1 MARPLPELLRRV
13 PEGAHLFDPGA
24 ILDRFLEWV
33 SATGLVPYPAQEQAL
48 LELVSG
54 KHVVLDTPTGS
65 GKSLVALGLHF
76 KAMCEGRRSFYTA
89 PIKALVSEKF
99 FALCDL
105 FGAENVG
112 MLTGD
117 ASINWAAPV
126 ICCTAEVLSNMSL
139 RQGERTD
146 APYVVMDEFH
156 YYGDRERGVAWQ
168 VPLLTL
174 PHSTFLLMSATLG
187 NTAHIEERIQAETG
201 REVAHVWSDQR
212 PVPLDYAYRETA
224 IHETVEE
231 LLEEG
236 RAPVY
241 VVNFT
246 QRECAELAQALTSAK
261 VATREQRDAIASA
274 LGEFRFDT
282 PYGRDLRRF
291 LGAGVGLHH
300 AGLLPKYRLLV
311 EQLSQQGHLRVIC
324 GTDTLGV
331 GVNIPIR
338 TVLLTRLSKF
348 DGEKVRLLH
357 AREFKQIT
365 GRAGRRGF
373 DVQGSV
379 VAQAPEHTVVNKR
392 RAERGGKRGREA
404 PRRRPPEKG
413 FVPWNRQTF
422 EELIKRPPERMHSQ
436 FRIDPGMMFSVLQR
450 EGDHG
455 GYAVLASLVERC
467 HESAARKRRLRREA
481 AVLFRS
487 LRRSGVVFVEPR
499 GAGSSARVRVSEELQ
514 RDFSLYQSLS
524 LYLVEALAVLDPEAP
539 DYALEVLSLVE
550 AVIEDPDPILR
561 AQVRKLRNELLAKL
575 KAERVPYEER
585 QERLAE
591 VRHPKPNEEF
601 IEATFAIFAEGHP
614 WVGRENIR
622 PKSIAREMV
631 EGFRRFDSYV
641 REYELQRV
649 EGLLL
654 RYLGNVYSTLQRSVP
669 DARKSDDV
677 HDILAYL
684 RTLIARV
691 DSSLLEEW
699 ESLLHPAKA
708 GPAAAAEPLPALDLA
723 LTPRAFR
730 ARVRSELH
738 ALVRALAEGD
748 YEEAARW
755 VREEPED
762 PWNAARFTR
771 ELAPFLA
778 EYGRI
783 VFDPE
788 ARKAHYAVLKPSGPR
803 TFEVAQALLDPR
815 GDNLWALH
823 GEIDLRGE
831 KAPEGPLVRL
841 RRIGP

>member
-1 MARPLPELLRRV
+1 
-13 PEGAHLFDPGA
+13 
-24 ILDRFLEWV
+24 
-33 SATGLVPYPAQEQAL
+33 
-48 LELVSG
+48 
-54 KHVVLDTPTGS
+54 
-65 GKSLVALGLHF
+65 
-76 KAMCEGRRSFYTA
+76 
-89 PIKALVSEKF
+89 
-99 FALCDL
+99 
-105 FGAENVG
+105 
-112 MLTGD
+112 
-117 ASINWAAPV
+117 
-126 ICCTAEVLSNMSL
+126 
-139 RQGERTD
+139 
-146 APYVVMDEFH
+146 
-156 YYGDRERGVAWQ
+156 
-168 VPLLTL
+168 
-174 PHSTFLLMSATLG
+174 
-187 NTAHIEERIQAETG
+187 
-201 REVAHVWSDQR
+201 
-212 PVPLDYAYRETA
+212 
-224 IHETVEE
+224 
-231 LLEEG
+231 
-236 RAPVY
+236 
-241 VVNFT
+241 
-246 QRECAELAQALTSAK
+246 
-261 VATREQRDAIASA
+261 
-274 LGEFRFDT
+274 
-282 PYGRDLRRF
+282 
-291 LGAGVGLHH
+291 VGLHH

-379 VAQAPEHTVVNKR
+379 VAQAPEHTVVNRKR
-392 RAERGGKRGREA
+392 SERSGKRGREA
-404 PRRRPPEKG
+404 PRKRPPEKG

-499 GAGSSARVRVSEELQ
+499 GSGSSARVRVSEELQ

-550 AVIEDPDPILR
+550 AVIEDPEPILR
-561 AQVRKLRNELLAKL
+561 AQVRKLRGELLAKL

-585 QERLAE
+585 QDRLAE

-748 YEEAARW
+748 FEEAARW
-755 VREEPED
+755 VREEPDD
-762 PWNAARFTR
+762 PWNAARFAR